1 MSNDLQNHD
10 FGSGLSA
17 AFSAS
22 GLGAFELVRSTLNRI
37 PAVEVVGKVTR
48 VVGLV
53 IEGDLPHVP
62 VGASCLIH
70 QENGEKLTAEVIGLK
85 ESKAILM
92 PIGNTAGVRVG
103 DPIQTVS
110 HEVSLRVSEKLLGRV
125 LDGAGLPMDGG
136 PEITDAMEYPLYH
149 PSISPIRR
157 KMIDQTFSVGIRA
170 IDSFLTCGV
179 GQRVAIMA
187 GSGVGKSTLMGMMA
201 RNSDA
206 DVNVIGLLGERGREV
221 GEFLEESLGQ
231 EGLKKSVVIVATSDS
246 PALLRMR
253 AAFIT
258 TTIAEYFR
266 DRGAKV
272 LLMMDSLTRFAMASR
287 EVGLSLGEP
296 PTVKGYTPS
305 LFAALPRL
313 LERAGTTEGEGSI
326 TGFYTILTEGD
337 DLQDPVADAVR
348 SIVDGHIVLSRE
360 LATMGHYPP
369 IDIIQSLSRVMTQVT
384 TREHQAFV
392 IRVRRLIALYE
403 EMKDYIRM
411 GVYVPGRN
419 EELDRAIAK
428 HDSIEEFLKQKRDD
442 RGPMPETLARLQK
455 IAEEE

>member
-1 MSNDLQNHD
+1 MLDLQT
-10 FGSGLSA
+10 
-17 AFSAS
+17 
-22 GLGAFELVRSTLNRI
+22 GALELIRSTLNRVPEMTI
-37 PAVEVVGKVTR
+37 TGKVTR

-70 QENGEKLTAEVIGLK
+70 QENGDTLPAEVIGLK
-85 ESKAILM
+85 ETKAILM
-92 PIGNTAGVRVG
+92 PIGVTSGVRVG
-103 DPIQTVS
+103 DDIEILS
-110 HEVSLRVSEKLLGRV
+110 HEVTIRVSDQLLGRV
-125 LDGAGLPMDGG
+125 LDGSGAPMDGG
-136 PEITDAMEYPLYH
+136 PIIQDVMEYPLYH
-149 PSISPIRR
+149 PSVSPIHR
-157 KMIDQTFSVGIRA
+157 KPVNEMFSVGVRA
-170 IDSFLTCGV
+170 IDAFLTCGV

-206 DVNVIGLLGERGREV
+206 DINVIGLLGERGREV
-221 GEFLEESLGQ
+221 GEFLEDSLGK

-313 LERAGTTEGEGSI
+313 LERAGTTEGNGSI

-369 IDIIQSLSRVMTQVT
+369 IDIIQSLSRVMSQVT
-384 TREHQAFV
+384 TPKHQQLM
-392 IRVRRLIALYE
+392 IHIRRLIALHE

-419 EELDRAIAK
+419 AELDQAIAK
-428 HDSIEEFLKQKRDD
+428 HDVITQFLQQARTD
-442 RGPMPETLARLQK
+442 RGSMNETLARLEQMTL
-455 IAEEE
+455 

>member
-1 MSNDLQNHD
+1 MLDLQT
-10 FGSGLSA
+10 GALELIR
-17 AFSAS
+17 AS
-22 GLGAFELVRSTLNRI
+22 LNRVPEI
-37 PAVEVVGKVTR
+37 IIRGKVTR

-70 QENGEKLTAEVIGLK
+70 QESGDTLPAEVIGLK

-92 PIGNTAGVRVG
+92 PIGSTSGVRVG
-103 DPIQTVS
+103 DDIEILS
-110 HEVSLRVSEKLLGRV
+110 HEVTIRVSDQLLGRV
-125 LDGAGLPMDGG
+125 LDGSGAPMDGG
-136 PEITDAMEYPLYH
+136 PVINDVMEYPLYH
-149 PSISPIRR
+149 PSVSAIYR
-157 KMIDQTFSVGIRA
+157 KPVDQKFSVGVRA
-170 IDSFLTCGV
+170 IDAFLTCGV

-206 DVNVIGLLGERGREV
+206 DINVIGLLGERGREV
-221 GEFLEESLGQ
+221 GEFLEESLGK
-231 EGLKKSVVIVATSDS
+231 EGLKKSVVVVATSDA

-305 LFAALPRL
+305 LFATLPRL
-313 LERAGTTEGEGSI
+313 LERAGTCEKNGSI

-369 IDIIQSLSRVMTQVT
+369 IDIIQSLSRVMSQVT
-384 TREHQAFV
+384 TPAHQKHM
-392 IRVRRLIALYE
+392 IHIRRLIALYE

-419 EELDRAIAK
+419 PELDQAIAK
-428 HDSIEEFLKQKRDD
+428 HDQIITFLQQTRQDH
-442 RGPMPETLARLQK
+442 GNFNETLARLEQMTL
-455 IAEEE
+455 

>member
-1 MSNDLQNHD
+1 M
-10 FGSGLSA
+10 
-17 AFSAS
+17 AS
-22 GLGAFELVRSTLNRI
+22 KIGALELIRSTLNRI
-37 PAVEVVGKVTR
+37 PSVAIMGKVTR

-62 VGASCLIH
+62 VGASCVIL
-70 QENGEKLTAEVIGLK
+70 QENGEKLAAEVIGLK

-103 DPIQTVS
+103 DSIQTLS
-110 HEVSLRVSEKLLGRV
+110 HEVTVKVSEKLLGRV
-125 LDGAGLPMDGG
+125 LDGSGAPMDGG
-136 PEITDAMEYPLYH
+136 PDISDAMEYPLYH
-149 PSISPIRR
+149 PSVSPIHR
-157 KMIDQTFSVGIRA
+157 KMVDKPFSVGIRA
-170 IDSFLTCGV
+170 IDAFLTCGV

-206 DVNVIGLLGERGREV
+206 DINVIGLLGERGREV
-221 GEFLEESLGQ
+221 GEFLEDSLGK
-231 EGLKKSVVIVATSDS
+231 EGLKKSVVIIATSDS

-266 DRGAKV
+266 DQGAKV

-313 LERAGTTEGEGSI
+313 LERAGTTEGAGSI

-360 LATMGHYPP
+360 LTTMGHYPP
-369 IDIIQSLSRVMTQVT
+369 IDIIQSLSRVMPQVT
-384 TREHQAFV
+384 TKEHQNHL
-392 IRVRRLIALYE
+392 IQVRRLIALYE

-419 EELDRAIAK
+419 AELDQAIAK
-428 HDSIEEFLKQKRDD
+428 REMITHFLQQKRDD
-442 RGPMPETLARLQK
+442 QGLMPETLARLQK
-455 IAEEE
+455 IALEN